1 MFSTNRT
8 LNTKWTEITYKRYN
22 GNLHLIASDRG
33 WELTIRSK
41 HCRQTVCEHGNN
53 FGWCSCESDE
63 YWFIH
68 VEHVKKCSVKSLAL
82 ILIVSTNVEP
92 IAIDS
97 HIWSL

>member
-1 MFSTNRT
+1 MLSTNGT
-8 LNTKWTEITYKRYN
+8 LNIKWRRIESKRLNY
-22 GNLHLIASDRG
+22 NLHLIASDLG

-53 FGWCSCESDE
+53 FGWCSWESDE

-92 IAIDS
+92 ISIDL